1 MLISSLGPAALSR
14 RAFLRGGARAALLS
28 TTFGASGLLSACG
41 GGSASDDQAVL
52 KTPALSSVENFRDVA
67 GVGEGYPTV
76 DGARVRRGVFYRS
89 GALTPDDADLAALAG
104 LSLRAV
110 HDLRVVAEASLAPDR
125 VPANVVRE
133 THEVAPI
140 DARDATPADAAAASA
155 WMIAQQ
161 RRLVTDP
168 VARLQFGALLTR
180 LARVPGPQVIH
191 GAAGKDRTGWAAAL
205 LLAIADAPLDVI
217 IQDYLLT
224 NAAAQQQIES
234 RVTEHA
240 ARTGAQ
246 LPTVAPLYQAR
257 SETIE
262 AAFEEMHAGF
272 GTLANYL
279 AQGLGMSSADVAML
293 RAKMVV

>member
-41 GGSASDDQAVL
+41 GGASDDQSVL

-125 VPANVVRE
+125 VPANAVRE

-140 DARDATPADAAAASA
+140 DAGDA
-155 WMIAQQ
+155 
-161 RRLVTDP
+161 
-168 VARLQFGALLTR
+168 
-180 LARVPGPQVIH
+180 
-191 GAAGKDRTGWAAAL
+191 
-205 LLAIADAPLDVI
+205 
-217 IQDYLLT
+217 
-224 NAAAQQQIES
+224 
-234 RVTEHA
+234 
-240 ARTGAQ
+240 
-246 LPTVAPLYQAR
+246 
-257 SETIE
+257 
-262 AAFEEMHAGF
+262 
-272 GTLANYL
+272 
-279 AQGLGMSSADVAML
+279 
-293 RAKMVV
+293 